1 MTIPI
6 QLDKSILDYFSVGG
20 VWQNILF
27 YATILCLFYI
37 NILLTR
43 RKKNYKLQPVGDL
56 PDEKDESA
64 LTTADSAGL
73 KTNVALN
80 KEIATL
86 RNELLALGEKLELS
100 YMKSERL
107 NGQLSEIL
115 DSVELT
121 MVYDHTLWDWSLD
134 FSSKEITLSE
144 YGLKLFGFPEN
155 TKPILNEAIHIV
167 DPRHQA
173 ALMDA
178 VEKSFNTGADF
189 SITCLVHPLN
199 GSQSK
204 EIKAAG
210 RVYYNEYGT
219 PLKLSGKFSI
229 MHTEPV
235 AKR

>member
-6 QLDKSILDYFSVGG
+6 QLDKSILDYFSVGSF
-20 VWQNILF
+20 WQNILF
-27 YATILCLFYI
+27 YATIFCLLYI
-37 NILLTR
+37 NIFLTR
-43 RKKNYKLQPVGDL
+43 RKKSYKLQPVGDL

-64 LTTADSAGL
+64 LPLADSTGL
-73 KTNVALN
+73 KTYAALN
-80 KEIATL
+80 NEIATL
-86 RNELLALGEKLELS
+86 RNELSALGEELELS

-121 MVYDHTLWDWSLD
+121 MPYDHTLWDWSLD

-144 YGLKLFGFPEN
+144 YGLKIFGFPES
-155 TKPILNEAIHIV
+155 TKPILNEAIDII
-167 DPRHQA
+167 DPRQRS

-178 VEKSFNTGADF
+178 VENSFKTGVDF

-199 GSQSK
+199 GSRPK

-210 RVYYNEYGT
+210 RVYYNEYGA
-219 PLKLSGKFSI
+219 PVKLSGKFSI
-229 MHTEPV
+229 THTKPLM
-235 AKR
+235 KR

>member
-1 MTIPI
+1 MTLAIDLNTPI
-6 QLDKSILDYFSVGG
+6 LNHFSVGSA
-20 VWQNILF
+20 WQNILF
-27 YATILCLFYI
+27 YATISGLLYV
-37 NILLTR
+37 NIFLTR
-43 RKKNYKLQPVGDL
+43 RKKTYKGEPATGL
-56 PDEKDESA
+56 PGEKDGSA
-64 LTTADSAGL
+64 MTASDNTGL
-73 KTNVALN
+73 KTNAALN
-80 KEIATL
+80 NEIATL

-121 MVYDHTLWDWSLD
+121 MAYDHTLWDWSLD

-155 TKPILNEAIHIV
+155 TKPVLNEAIHIV
-167 DPRHQA
+167 DPRYQA

-229 MHTEPV
+229 THTEPLM
-235 AKR
+235 KR